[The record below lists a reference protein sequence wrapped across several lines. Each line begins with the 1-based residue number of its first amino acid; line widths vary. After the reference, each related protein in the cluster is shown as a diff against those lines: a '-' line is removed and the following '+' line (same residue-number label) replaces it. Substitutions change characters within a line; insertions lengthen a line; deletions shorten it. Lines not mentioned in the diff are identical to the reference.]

1 MTSLRFL
8 FFAAAI
14 AAAPGCSDNV
24 ESDPGGNGGAT
35 GSQGAGGSPGA
46 GGGDPG
52 AGGTGGDP
60 CDCNEGA
67 YAPVCGVDGMTY
79 DATCGTECVP
89 VEVACPGECPCM
101 DADCETLEQQYA
113 EQLALAKACNPA
125 VSVEQCTQTVGS
137 DLACQCPT
145 YVNAANTEALSA
157 LAALVT
163 QWNAAGCGDGLPPC
177 SCANPVGGFC
187 QPDATRTS
195 GNCVDGP

>member
-8 FFAAAI
+8 FSAAAI
-14 AAAPGCSDNV
+14 AAALGCSDNV
-24 ESDPGGNGGAT
+24 ESDPGGSGGAT

-46 GGGDPG
+46 GGDTGV
-52 AGGTGGDP
+52 GGTGGDP
-60 CDCNEGA
+60 CDCDLGA
-67 YAPVCGVDGMTY
+67 YVPVCGVDGMTY

-89 VEVACPGECPCM
+89 VDVACQGECPCADPDC
-101 DADCETLEQQYA
+101 DALQQQYA

-145 YVNAANTEALSA
+145 YVNGANAEALSA

-195 GNCVDGP
+195 GSCVDGP